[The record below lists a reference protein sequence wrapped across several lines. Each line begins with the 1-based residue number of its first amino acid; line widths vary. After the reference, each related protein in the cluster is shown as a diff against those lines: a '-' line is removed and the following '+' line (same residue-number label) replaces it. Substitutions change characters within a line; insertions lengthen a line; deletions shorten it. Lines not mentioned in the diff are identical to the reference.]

1 MDWFSPKVPA
11 CSEVRLY
18 SMYLKHQKPRKSN
31 DLKQH
36 RNHHSCTSFSTS
48 DPSLDVALSSSLLC
62 HDPHSPT
69 QGCCSDGGVLLGGF
83 GGPLNTHLTVSSVE
97 YLGPEEEHP
106 PPGGSIL
113 FAVLSHQ
120 LVNGHDWAT
129 EATGNRKN
137 GFVNWVGVF
146 FFCRIMV
153 DQYKSVWDCC
163 DQFDEILE
171 TTWIKREGLFFM
183 LLSLTK
189 KTCCWV
195 IIWWINCDFIIFTKL
210 WIRCCWHICVWIEP
224 PQMNHWRA
232 AKTFQWHC
240 LLPLCKRATSRSC
253 LHQSCQL

>member
-1 MDWFSPKVPA
+1 MPRPTLPHPGLLLRRRGPARRIRGTPEHAPHSQQRGIPWSWGGASPSRWVNPF
-11 CSEVRLY
+11 R
-18 SMYLKHQKPRKSN
+18 
-31 DLKQH
+31 
-36 RNHHSCTSFSTS
+36 CTLPSTS
-48 DPSLDVALSSSLLC
+48 QW
-62 HDPHSPT
+62 T
-69 QGCCSDGGVLLGGF
+69 W
-83 GGPLNTHLTVSSVE
+83 
-97 YLGPEEEHP
+97 
-106 PPGGSIL
+106 
-113 FAVLSHQ
+113 LSHRS
-120 LVNGHDWAT
+120 
-129 EATGNRKN
+129 NRKN